1 MTINMAS
8 LTAILSQIIAL
19 GALCAAVIVL
29 LKTSGVI
36 IPVKGAPLEW
46 TYVAIA
52 CAAAKM
58 AR

>member
-8 LTAILSQIIAL
+8 LKAVLFELIAL

-29 LKTSGVI
+29 LKTSGVVL
-36 IPVKGAPLEW
+36 PVKGAPLEW